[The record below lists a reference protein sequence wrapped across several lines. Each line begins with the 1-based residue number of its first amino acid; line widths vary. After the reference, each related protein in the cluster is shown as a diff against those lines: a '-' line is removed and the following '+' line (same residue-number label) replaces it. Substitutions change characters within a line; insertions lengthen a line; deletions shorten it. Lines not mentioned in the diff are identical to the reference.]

1 MWIIN
6 SNMNK
11 ILIKN
16 PLLVATMNDEQEEFS
31 DGHIL
36 IENEKITSIGN
47 NNLDIEVDE
56 VIDASNMIVLPGFIN
71 THHHFYQTLTRNI
84 PRMQNAPL
92 FSWLSDHYELWKELT
107 EEGVTVST
115 KTAIAE
121 LMKSGTTT
129 SSDHLYLFPQ
139 KTSAQLIDLEI
150 EAAKEMGIRFHPTRG
165 SMSLGKSNGG
175 LPPDDVVQ
183 TETEIQADIERLVVK
198 YHDESIGSM
207 LRIALAPCSPF
218 SVTAKLMRS
227 TVEYAETNNLL
238 IHTHLAETLDEENFC
253 IETYGKR
260 PVDYVDSLGWIS
272 KNAWFAHMVHL
283 NDDEINLMG
292 KAGCGVSHC
301 PSSNLRLG
309 SGIARIREMIDANI
323 SVSLAV
329 DGSASN
335 DSSNMLSEIRNALL
349 LSRLREEQYWLS
361 ARDVLWLATR
371 GGAQVLRR
379 NDIGELSVGKQADIA
394 MFSVDSLEYAGG
406 LSDPLAALLFTV
418 RTSPV
423 DNLIINGKIQV
434 RNGTLN
440 FNEKKHIQEHN
451 RVSAEMLRKAT
462 QNSGINFIGE

>member
-1 MWIIN
+1 
-6 SNMNK
+6 MNK

-16 PLLVATMNDEQEEFS
+16 PLLVATMNDSEDEFS
-31 DGHIL
+31 GGHIL
-36 IENEKITSIGN
+36 IENDKIYSIGSN
-47 NNLDIEVDE
+47 DYQGDADEAIE
-56 VIDASNMIVLPGFIN
+56 ASNMVVLPGFIN

-84 PRMQNAPL
+84 PRMQNSPL
-92 FSWLSDHYELWKELT
+92 FDWLINHYELWRELR
-107 EEGVTVST
+107 EDGVTVST

-139 KTSAQLIDLEI
+139 KTSAQLIDTEI

-183 TETEIQADIERLVVK
+183 SEKQIQSDTERLVAK

-218 SVTAKLMRS
+218 SVTPELMRS
-227 TVEYAETNNLL
+227 TAEYGKANNLL

-253 IETYGKR
+253 IDKYGKR

-272 KNAWFAHMVHL
+272 SNAWFAHAVHL
-283 NDDEINLMG
+283 NDNEIKLMG
-292 KAGCGVSHC
+292 KVGCGVSHC

-309 SGIARIREMIDANI
+309 SGIARIKEMIDASI

-335 DSSNMLSEIRNALL
+335 DSSNMLSEIRNTML
-349 LSRLREEQYWLS
+349 LSRLREEQYWLT
-361 ARDVLWLATR
+361 AREVLWLATR
-371 GGAQVLRR
+371 GGARVLHR

-394 MFSVDSLEYAGG
+394 MFSVDILDYAGG
-406 LSDPLAALLFTV
+406 MSDPLASLVFAS

-423 DNLIINGKIQV
+423 DYLIVNGKVQV
-434 RNGTLN
+434 SNGKLD
-440 FNEKKHIQEHN
+440 FDEKKHIQEHN
-451 RVSAEMLRKAT
+451 RISAVMLKKAT
-462 QNSGINFIGE
+462 KNSGINFTGE